1 VNGSPRNPI
10 LAAGV
15 IAASVAALALPAAAS
30 ATVTVDASGDPIAFQ
45 GDGADDNLVLSV
57 GGGKIAHNLPAAQGF
72 ASPTDLDPVTAG
84 TQDADVAGANIVV
97 RGGAGNDNLNASA
110 LGNTYNSL
118 EIQGEAGDDVVTGG
132 GKADTLG
139 GGDGDDRVVGA
150 QGGDVMSGGAGNDVL
165 VWNNGDGSDTMDG
178 DTGNDEIEVNGS
190 ATAGDEFTIAAGSN
204 GRTKFDRVNLVPFTL
219 DTLAERMTVSG
230 LGGNDKT
237 TGAPGLAG
245 RILLTLNGNA
255 GADTLTGGDGADRIG
270 GGEAAD
276 VLDGGAGDDN
286 ISGDRG
292 ADHMGGG
299 AGDDVLEWNNGDG
312 SDVATGGDGADLV
325 RVNGSVTDGDAME
338 VAPAGAGIRF
348 QRTNLVPFTIDLD
361 TERIE
366 MNGLGGND
374 TIAAKRGLAGRLGV
388 VAAGGSGNDRIEV
401 RNGAADSAQGGSGSD
416 SAVVDRADTVSDVE
430 SVDRPPR
437 SVASIRGKAR
447 IVHGGHRPLAVFK
460 VSSPAGAESN
470 STGVLRL
477 STAKAIRVA
486 GVKLRV
492 DLGSRRFDVAPG
504 ETDRVRV
511 KLPAKARSLAK
522 RGKLR
527 VHAVASSE
535 DGGSLT
541 ESARNL
547 TLKFSR
553 AR

>member
-1 VNGSPRNPI
+1 MNATLRKPFLTAGV
-10 LAAGV
+10 LAASAV
-15 IAASVAALALPAAAS
+15 ALALPAAAS
-30 ATVTVDASGDPIAFQ
+30 ATVTVDASANPIVFQ
-45 GDGADDNLVLSV
+45 GDAADDNLVLSV
-57 GGGKIAHNLPAAQGF
+57 SGGKIAHNLPAAQGF
-72 ASPTDLDPVTAG
+72 ASSTDLDAGTAG

-97 RGGAGNDNLNASA
+97 RGGAGNDILNASA

-118 EIQGEAGDDVVTGG
+118 EVQGDAGDDTVTGG

-150 QGGDVMSGGAGNDVL
+150 QGNDVMSGGAGNDVL

-178 DTGNDEIEVNGS
+178 DAGNDEIEVNGS
-190 ATAGDEFTIAAGSN
+190 ANAGDEFTIAPGNN

-230 LGGNDKT
+230 LGGNDKA

-255 GADTLTGGDGADRIG
+255 GTDTLTGGDGADRIS

-292 ADHMGGG
+292 ADQMGGG

-338 VAPAGAGIRF
+338 VAPNGAGIRF

-366 MNGLGGND
+366 MNGLGGDD
-374 TIAAKRGLAGRLGV
+374 TIAAKAGLAGRLGV
-388 VAAGGSGNDRIEV
+388 LADGGSGNDRIEV
-401 RNGAADSAQGGSGSD
+401 RNGAADSADGGSGAD
-416 SAVVDRADTVSDVE
+416 TAIVDRADVVSDVE

-437 SVASIRGKAR
+437 SRASIVGKPR
-447 IVHGGHRPLAVFK
+447 LVFRNDRPIAVFSLR
-460 VSSPAGAESN
+460 VPAGAESA

-477 STAKAIRVA
+477 STAKAIRIG
-486 GVKLRV
+486 GVKVRV
-492 DLGSRRFDVAPG
+492 ELGTRRFNVSPG
-504 ETDRVRV
+504 ETDKVRV
-511 KLPAKARSLAK
+511 KLPGKARSLAK
-522 RGKLR
+522 NRKLR
-527 VHAVASSE
+527 VHAVASSQE
-535 DGGSLT
+535 GGSLT
-541 ESARNL
+541 ETARNA
-547 TLKFSR
+547 TLKFPR
-553 AR
+553 R